1 MRKKFIGNKYDYSKV
16 EYVNNR
22 TKVCIICSEHGEFWQ
37 TPNSHLKGCGCS
49 NCRKKI
55 MSNKLSYT
63 SEIFIQ
69 KAREVHGNKY
79 DYSKVEYKDF
89 YTKVCIICPI
99 HGEFWQKPNIH
110 IRTKICCPKCNSEL
124 KKNNKLF
131 NSEIFIQKARE
142 VHGDKY
148 DYSKVEYTGAVNKVC
163 IICPIHGE
171 FWQTPAM
178 HNLGQGCPKCAK
190 NFKLNTNSFIK
201 KAIEVHGDKYN
212 YSKVNYVGN
221 KIKVCIICPI
231 HGEFWQKPND
241 HLNGIGCPLCS
252 ESHLEKEI
260 NDFLIKYN
268 INFER
273 QKRFDWLGKQSL
285 DFYLPEYNIAIEC
298 QGRQHFISDNFFKNI
313 EEIIERDKRK
323 KKLCNDNNIFI
334 LYYSNLGINYPYNVL
349 ENKNEI
355 LKYINYEFK

>member
-110 IRTKICCPKCNSEL
+110 IRTKICCPKCNS
-124 KKNNKLF
+124 
-131 NSEIFIQKARE
+131 
-142 VHGDKY
+142 
-148 DYSKVEYTGAVNKVC
+148 
-163 IICPIHGE
+163 
-171 FWQTPAM
+171 
-178 HNLGQGCPKCAK
+178 
-190 NFKLNTNSFIK
+190 
-201 KAIEVHGDKYN
+201 
-212 YSKVNYVGN
+212 
-221 KIKVCIICPI
+221 
-231 HGEFWQKPND
+231 
-241 HLNGIGCPLCS
+241 
-252 ESHLEKEI
+252 
-260 NDFLIKYN
+260 
-268 INFER
+268 
-273 QKRFDWLGKQSL
+273 
-285 DFYLPEYNIAIEC
+285 
-298 QGRQHFISDNFFKNI
+298 
-313 EEIIERDKRK
+313 
-323 KKLCNDNNIFI
+323 
-334 LYYSNLGINYPYNVL
+334 
-349 ENKNEI
+349 
-355 LKYINYEFK
+355 